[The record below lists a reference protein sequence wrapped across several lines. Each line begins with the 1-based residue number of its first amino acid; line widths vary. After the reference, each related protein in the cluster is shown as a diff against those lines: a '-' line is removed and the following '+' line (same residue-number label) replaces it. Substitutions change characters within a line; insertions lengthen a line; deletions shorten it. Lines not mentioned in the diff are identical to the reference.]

1 VVFAWLRF
9 INVGVW
15 GYDGFVGDLRSRV
28 IHLVDGQ
35 ERSDARNLRTG
46 ILVGDEPVT
55 PVGRFAE
62 LFRVAWTDLRRMLL
76 SFTQPGVAVVAVD
89 TIRQRVAGTLALAAR
104 VGRANAAIVGRH
116 GHCDLY
122 LHADPTLA
130 LRHLV
135 LLAHPITSTK
145 ETTYRLLDLRTRTA
159 FSDESGKRLEALTAN
174 GPTFV
179 RVGTYVLFLMPTGPD
194 DAGPWPEDPVEAWSC
209 VPERV
214 YVEESEA
221 EPDRWRRWR
230 RGGPM
235 TEAAAPLA
243 AGTGVKDYHSRES
256 VTMVRTSPGPSRAS
270 MSGVR
275 DEAMIG
281 TLTLSAGGHR
291 QSMTV
296 GAAAARSGVLVG
308 RYERCDTHGASVL
321 AHHGI
326 SRVHVLLVDVDG
338 VLYAIDTGSTNGIF
352 ASGGKEE
359 VRVTALASGAEL
371 VLGDD
376 LARMEWRAGA
386 A

>member
-1 VVFAWLRF
+1 
-9 INVGVW
+9 
-15 GYDGFVGDLRSRV
+15 V

-46 ILVGDEPVT
+46 ILVGDEPIT
-55 PVGRFAE
+55 PTGRFAE
-62 LFRVAWTDLRRMLL
+62 LFRVAWPDLRRMLL
-76 SFTQPGVAVVAVD
+76 TFTQPGVAVVAVD

-104 VGRANAAIVGRH
+104 VGRANAAIIGRH

-135 LLAHPITSTK
+135 LLAHPISSTR

-159 FSDESGKRLEALTAN
+159 FADEAGKRLEALTAN

-179 RVGTYVLFLMPTGPD
+179 RVGTYVLFLLPTGPD
-194 DAGPWPEDPVEAWSC
+194 DAAGWPEDPTEAWSC

-230 RGGPM
+230 RGGVM
-235 TEAAAPLA
+235 SDARSLA
-243 AGTGVKDYHSRES
+243 AGTGVKDFQSQQRDSRNDS

-270 MSGVR
+270 ITGTGAR
-275 DEAMIG
+275 DEPIAGM
-281 TLTLSAGGHR
+281 LTLRAGGKQ
-291 QSMTV
+291 QSMAV
-296 GAAAARSGVLVG
+296 GATAAKTGVLVG

-338 VLYAIDTGSTNGIF
+338 VLHAIDTGSTNGIF
-352 ASGGKEE
+352 TSGGTEE

>member
-1 VVFAWLRF
+1 
-9 INVGVW
+9 
-15 GYDGFVGDLRSRV
+15 V

-46 ILVGDEPVT
+46 IMVGDEPIA
-55 PVGRFAE
+55 PAARFAD
-62 LFRVAWTDLRRMLL
+62 LFKVAWTDLRRMLL
-76 SFTQPGVAVVAVD
+76 TFTQPGIAVVAVD
-89 TIRQRVAGTLALAAR
+89 TIRKRVAGTLALAAR
-104 VGRANAAIVGRH
+104 VGRANAAIIGRH

-135 LLAHPITSTK
+135 LLAHPISNTN

-159 FSDESGKRLEALTAN
+159 FADEGGKRLEALTAN

-179 RVGTYVLFLMPTGPD
+179 RVGTYALFLLPTGPD
-194 DAGPWPEDPVEAWSC
+194 DATGWPEDPAQAWSC

-235 TEAAAPLA
+235 SDTRAALA
-243 AGTGVKDYHSRES
+243 AGTGVKDFHSQVRANDS

-270 MSGVR
+270 VSGVR

-281 TLTLSAGGHR
+281 TLTLRAGGKQ
-291 QSMTV
+291 QSMAV
-296 GAAAARSGVLVG
+296 GAAAARTGVLVG

-352 ASGGKEE
+352 ATDGKEE
-359 VRVTALASGAEL
+359 VRVTALASGSEL